1 MQQKDDHAGDV
12 PAWQKRMLPAF
23 PPPQQL
29 VVYDIRQTSADARL
43 TLSAL
48 VGLIHRTQVS
58 IYLIYKDDD
67 LFWLQSCLQEIP
79 HGQSNIVGDE
89 VLSALLTTH
98 RELVQGMIVYD
109 PALPDT
115 INVASMLASQKDALV
130 VAPTQVQAL
139 QERYQ
144 LSVLVDLRDY
154 QWRSRLQAY
163 AWAYQH
169 LLADASPQLV
179 AGLNPTIVDYL
190 RSYLIATRTFIYWL
204 DARAYLPDLSVG
216 LLSEQHL
223 MQQILACFGGRAV
236 HLGWF
241 IDEGTGVNLTSRVAI
256 PVLASD
262 YCTNLEV
269 WSAVQPLPQ
278 SIPATRSTMGM
289 EAIKADKVYVSFTI
303 SDGDNLQYCQ
313 HRMVQLWREPLR
325 GSFPLGWTISPV
337 LREAAPALVS
347 YYLKSMTANDELI
360 AGPSGAGYMYPTSWP
375 ESQLTPFLQ
384 CTGQMMQAMH
394 LSVLSVLDANVLQ
407 RIGIPFAFYLT
418 GMNFAGNEQQRLY
431 VHELYSYGLQGI
443 LSGSGVFY
451 NRWHVEDRIPIYQNL
466 GLAGSAAQIIQQV
479 TRAAFLHRQRPL
491 FLNVYLL
498 AWDITLAEIKKAMG
512 QLGSDYEFV
521 LPGQLLSMLA
531 GTMA

>member
-1 MQQKDDHAGDV
+1 MQQKEDHVGDV
-12 PAWQKRMLPAF
+12 QAWQNRMLPTF

-29 VVYDIRQTSADARL
+29 VVYDIRQTSTDARL

-79 HGQSNIVGDE
+79 HERPNIVGDE
-89 VLSALLTTH
+89 VLSVLLTTH
-98 RELVQGMIVYD
+98 RQLVQGMIVYD
-109 PALPDT
+109 PALLDT
-115 INVASMLASQKDALV
+115 INVATMLAGQKNALV

-144 LSVLVDLRDY
+144 LSVLVDLRAY

-223 MQQILACFGGRAV
+223 MQQILAHFAYRAV

-241 IDEGTGVNLTSRVAI
+241 IDEGTGVNLTSSVAI

-269 WSAVQPLPQ
+269 WSAVQPLSQ
-278 SIPATRSTMGM
+278 STLTTRSTTGM
-289 EAIKADKVYVSFTI
+289 EAIKTDKVYVSFTI

-313 HRMVQLWREPLR
+313 HRMGQLWREPLR

-337 LREAAPALVS
+337 LHEAAPALAS
-347 YYLKSMTANDELI
+347 YYLNSMTANDELV

-375 ESQLTPFLQ
+375 KGQLSPFLQ
-384 CTGQMMQAMH
+384 RTGQMMQAMH
-394 LSVLSVLDANVLQ
+394 LSVLSVLDANILQ
-407 RIGIPFAFYLT
+407 RIGIPFASYLT
-418 GMNFAGNEQQRLY
+418 GMNFAGKEQQRQY
-431 VHELYSYGLQGI
+431 VRELSYYGLRGI
-443 LSGSGVFY
+443 LSGSGFFY
-451 NRWHVEDRIPIYQNL
+451 NCWHIEDKIPVYQNL
-466 GLAGSAAQIIQQV
+466 GLAASAVQIVQQV
-479 TRAAFLHRQRPL
+479 TRAVYLHRQRPL
-491 FLNVYLL
+491 FLNIYLL
-498 AWDITLAEIKKAMG
+498 AWDITLAEIKKAME
-512 QLGSDYEFV
+512 QLERDYEFV

-531 GTMA
+531 ETMA